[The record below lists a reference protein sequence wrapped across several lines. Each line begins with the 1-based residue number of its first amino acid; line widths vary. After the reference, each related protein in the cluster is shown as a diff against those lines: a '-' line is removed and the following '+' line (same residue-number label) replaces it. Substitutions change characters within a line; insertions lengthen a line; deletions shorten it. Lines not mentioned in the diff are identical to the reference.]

1 MRDKDCRDLARNLV
15 ETLGPLRAAHV
26 AAQYG
31 WRDVELQIDQ
41 DQEALQAGDDN
52 EPAGQLA

>member
-1 MRDKDCRDLARNLV
+1 MRDKDCRELARNLV

-31 WRDVELQIDQ
+31 WRDVQMQIDQ
-41 DQEALQAGDDN
+41 DQQSLRPGEHS
-52 EPAGQLA
+52 EPAEQLA

>member
-1 MRDKDCRDLARNLV
+1 MRDKDCRELARNLV

-31 WRDVELQIDQ
+31 WREVELQIDQ
-41 DQEALQAGDDN
+41 DQQALQAGDDD
-52 EPAGQLA
+52 EPAGDPA